1 MKEQILEIADKLRDG
16 EISNNEAQKRFL
28 FLFGVSNMLRRLKN
42 HAEIYSYP
50 SESFKQKLKI
60 FIINYC

>member
-16 EISNNEAQKRFL
+16 EISDKEAQKQFL

-42 HAEIYSYP
+42 HAEIHRYP
-50 SESFKQKLKI
+50 SESFKQKLKK
-60 FIINYC
+60 FISNYC